1 MSSDLDLRKFF
12 DFDESDLVANRKGQV
27 TQKQKRPLK
36 RSTIPAG
43 VQVTGRDGGATIY
56 AMTPVGGET
65 LTIRDSDMVEAIAEV
80 ARAHAAP
87 APARRRRRLPLVPLL
102 VLAALATAAGFAPG
116 LIRAQAARLVPPE
129 KAEEF
134 GDRMLL
140 GVMEARGGSCNEPAG
155 RRALGRLALEIDP
168 ASPPRLRVL
177 DLGAAPAVALPGGTV
192 QIDRTALARAAEPA
206 EVAGWATAALAA
218 DPVAA
223 LMRAAGPISDL
234 RYIFTGA
241 LGEPALE
248 RATRAVLAPPAA
260 PAVATPSVKTDLSAA
275 EWDALRDAC
284 G

>member
-1 MSSDLDLRKFF
+1 VVVSFGNATLVLTDL
-12 DFDESDLVANRKGQV
+12 EE
-27 TQKQKRPLK
+27 RPLGHWAL
-36 RSTIPAG
+36 AG
-43 VQVTGRDGGATIY
+43 VQVTGREGAATVY
-56 AMTPVGGET
+56 AMTPEGGET

-102 VLAALATAAGFAPG
+102 VLAALAVAAGFAPG

-168 ASPPRLRVL
+168 ATPPRLRVL
-177 DLGAAPAVALPGGTV
+177 DLGATPAVALPGGTV
-192 QIDRTALARAAEPA
+192 LIDRTALARAAEPA
-206 EVAGWATAALAA
+206 EVAGWAAAALAA

-248 RATRAVLAPPAA
+248 RATRAVLSPPAE
-260 PAVATPSVKTDLSAA
+260 PAVAPPVATDLSAA
-275 EWDALRDAC
+275 EWEALRDAC